1 MKNLF
6 AYDFTNHTI
15 VATKATLKKAS
26 NPTTDEYKTL
36 IKMIEAQP
44 TFRVVEKVIKNSGN
58 KKTYSGL
65 TLAMMAENIMS
76 QQNSDKLMAE
86 FNEAQSMGKSKYPLA
101 KKWFL
106 NEFPDF
112 TMKNGKKAA
121 SKAKIVKIKK
131 NVEDKMVKFPVEQ
144 TSNYALQPASNQ

>member
-58 KKTYSGL
+58 KKIL
-65 TLAMMAENIMS
+65 
-76 QQNSDKLMAE
+76 QRSDA
-86 FNEAQSMGKSKYPLA
+86 
-101 KKWFL
+101 
-106 NEFPDF
+106 
-112 TMKNGKKAA
+112 
-121 SKAKIVKIKK
+121 
-131 NVEDKMVKFPVEQ
+131 
-144 TSNYALQPASNQ
+144 

>member
-6 AYDFTNHTI
+6 AYDFTNRTI

-26 NPTTDEYKTL
+26 NPTTDEYTAL
-36 IKMIEAQP
+36 IKMIEGQP
-44 TFRVVEKVIKNSGN
+44 TFRVVEKTIKNSGN

-65 TLAMMAENIMS
+65 TLEMMAEYIMS

-112 TMKNGKKAA
+112 TMKNGKKVVSKVKLTKIKNNA
-121 SKAKIVKIKK
+121 KAK
-131 NVEDKMVKFPVEQ
+131 MVNFPVEQ